1 MSNTLTILT
10 WNANKASVNRCN
22 FWFKLLEID
31 FDVAALQEVRE
42 IPRFMENFFEVIKRE
57 EVAFLI
63 NKNSNIKYQKE
74 ETPLDSKG
82 CITVKLFLKNKTI
95 SITNVYLWHDNR
107 MFKKFNDIVEYL
119 DDFLRRNKNKQNYA
133 IVCGDFEADE
143 NFRGRYAYIAEAL
156 NEFKEKLK
164 GIGYEDVFSHRKDR
178 GDKNIW
184 TFKVKT
190 KEGVK
195 FYQVDRFFVPK
206 NLKILKA
213 ELSPPEILD
222 KYKNEKRISDHRYI
236 LVKIRV

>member
-1 MSNTLTILT
+1 MSNMLTILS
-10 WNANKASVNRCN
+10 WNANKASVSRCN

-42 IPRFMENFFEVIKRE
+42 IPRFMEKFFEVIKRG

-63 NKNSNIKYQKE
+63 NKNNNIKYQE
-74 ETPLDSKG
+74 NETPLDSKG
-82 CITVKLFLKNKTI
+82 CITVKLFLKEKTI
-95 SITNVYLWHDNR
+95 SITNVYLWHDTR
-107 MFKKFNDIVEYL
+107 MFRKFNDIVEYL
-119 DDFLRRNKNKQNYA
+119 DNFVKKNKNKQNYA

-143 NFRGRYAYIAEAL
+143 NFRGRYAYIVEAL
-156 NEFKEKLK
+156 NKFKEKLK
-164 GIGYEDVFSHRKDR
+164 GIGYEDVFSRRKER

-195 FYQVDRFFVPK
+195 FYQVDRFFVPR
-206 NLKILKA
+206 NLKIVKA
-213 ELSPPEILD
+213 ELGPPEIVD

>member
-1 MSNTLTILT
+1 MSTLTILT
-10 WNANKASVNRCN
+10 WNVNKASVNRCK

-31 FDVAALQEVRE
+31 FDVAALQEVRK
-42 IPRFMENFFEVIKRE
+42 IPKFMEKFFEVIKRG

-63 NKNSNIKYQKE
+63 NKNSNIKYQEDK
-74 ETPLDSKG
+74 TPLDSKG
-82 CITVKLFLKNKTI
+82 CITVKLLLKNKTI
-95 SITNVYLWHDNR
+95 SITNVYLWHDTR
-107 MFKKFNDIVEYL
+107 MFKKFNDIVGYL
-119 DDFLRRNKNKQNYA
+119 DDFVKENKNKQNYA

-156 NEFKEKLK
+156 NDFKEKLK

-206 NLKILKA
+206 NLKIVKA
-213 ELSPPEILD
+213 ELGPTEIVD

-236 LVKIRV
+236 LVKIMI